1 MQWVHVLCH
10 KGKHGIKIWLAYSLR
25 VQGSKKSS
33 LCDIHNF
40 SYFIFVQGA
49 ATFPKRGHCHT
60 SIVKNLRSVVEEK
73 TCI

>member
-10 KGKHGIKIWLAYSLR
+10 KGKHGIKIWLAYSLG

-49 ATFPKRGHCHT
+49 ATFPKGHCHT
-60 SIVKNLRSVVEEK
+60 SIVKNLISVVEEK